1 MSDASSAAAV
11 SYYPGCSG
19 HGTGVEYDVSA
30 RKVCAALGIV
40 LAEVEDWN
48 CCGAT
53 SAHSLD
59 DELALALGARNL
71 ALAEASG
78 AAELV
83 TPCAACYSRLRHAA
97 VHVAE
102 HGTPIG
108 LAEVTGR
115 TRVLHLLDL
124 LATEPRIEALRAK
137 GLTELRSLGAACYY
151 GCLTVRPPGVTGHP
165 DPENPTSMDR
175 LLEAMG
181 VDVVRWPYKTR
192 CCGTSLAMTRTDVVE
207 TLCDDIAA
215 MARRAGA
222 EAIVTA
228 CPLCFVNLDTRQ
240 TGPEPVPVLYFTELM
255 ALFMDLDGCRRTLR
269 RHAVSPVKLLRS
281 KGIV

>member
-1 MSDASSAAAV
+1 MSDTTREAAV

-30 RKVCAALGIV
+30 RKVCAALGIE

-59 DELALALGARNL
+59 DALALALGARNL
-71 ALAEASG
+71 ALAEAQG
-78 AAELV
+78 AEELV
-83 TPCAACYSRLRHAA
+83 TPCAACYSRLRYASA
-97 VHVAE
+97 HVAE

-108 LAEVTGR
+108 LPEVKGR
-115 TRVLHLLDL
+115 ARVLHLLDL
-124 LATEPRIEALRAK
+124 LATEARVEALRAK
-137 GLTELRSLGAACYY
+137 AFTELKGLKAACYY
-151 GCLTVRPPGVTGHP
+151 GCLTVRPPDITGHP
-165 DPENPTSMDR
+165 DPENPTTMDR

-181 VDVVRWPYKTR
+181 VEVVRWPYKTR
-192 CCGTSLAMTRTDVVE
+192 CCGTSLAMTRTDIVAA
-207 TLCDDIAA
+207 LCDDIAA

-240 TGPEPVPVLYFTELM
+240 TSAEPVPVLYFTELM
-255 ALFMDLDGCRRTLR
+255 ALFMDVDGCRRTLR
-269 RHAVSPVKLLRS
+269 RHAVSPVRLLKS